1 MAMTETVDPFCLGIL
16 SGISWVSGRD
26 YYESIN
32 TACMDASAV
41 CKVIRPNPLIVMV
54 SVDCDEYAALLDARD
69 FDTVQMYLA
78 DGVRRLV
85 GAGANLLCIAS
96 NTGHICIPEV
106 ARRYPSL
113 SIVHIADCTARAIV
127 ADNVAGGAEAA
138 VDGPILVGLLGTE
151 PTMRESYLK
160 DRLRLH
166 SIETIVPEAD
176 EDLAKIF
183 NFMCV
188 CSPFYQPC
196 SELTMSRS
204 TLTIIPSCFLFSS
217 SLSHTVASMSWGL
230 TNLKQALAPILSR
243 SSQSSLRAVQK
254 QSCWDALRL
263 SSLSWSRTL
272 RMEQSCTAARCST
285 VIVSLRSSAV
295 RSLRKTWCQH

>member
-1 MAMTETVDPFCLGIL
+1 MAVVSRCLGIL

-32 TACMDASAV
+32 TACMNASVV

-127 ADNVAGGAEAA
+127 ADNVACGAEAA

-188 CSPFYQPC
+188 CSPFYQPYG
-196 SELTMSRS
+196 EAP
-204 TLTIIPSCFLFSS
+204 TLTERRARRIRMGRTRHIQLPKYYR
-217 SLSHTVASMSWGL
+217 TQ
-230 TNLKQALAPILSR
+230 QA
-243 SSQSSLRAVQK
+243 
-254 QSCWDALRL
+254 
-263 SSLSWSRTL
+263 
-272 RMEQSCTAARCST
+272 TAAREPRRSHVGGHSST
-285 VIVSLRSSAV
+285 TKNDRC
-295 RSLRKTWCQH
+295 TWPD

>member
-1 MAMTETVDPFCLGIL
+1 MAVVSRCLGIL

-32 TACMDASAV
+32 TACMNASVV

-188 CSPFYQPC
+188 CSPFDQPYGKRRR
-196 SELTMSRS
+196 SRS
-204 TLTIIPSCFLFSS
+204 VGRGGYEWDVPATFINPNITEHSSTGTLISLEQRAHNVVQHAHHHPFLLPLFSS

-230 TNLKQALAPILSR
+230 TNLKQALAPILS
-243 SSQSSLRAVQK
+243 SASQSLLRAVQK
-254 QSCWDALRL
+254 ASCSDALR
-263 SSLSWSRTL
+263 
-272 RMEQSCTAARCST
+272 C
-285 VIVSLRSSAV
+285 V
-295 RSLRKTWCQH
+295 